1 MSLLALWKSNPDQ
14 IRRYAIRQIVAVA
27 GDGRIRDDSACSAE
41 LREFLQEVTSDVLQR
56 FANECLDEG
65 FDGSGFVLQDVVNE
79 IGRRLEFETT
89 SGLYR
94 GKKNAIGFDGIWR
107 SGGGLELVVEVKTT
121 DTYNVNLDQV
131 SSFRN
136 RLIDNGAL
144 GPDSSVLFVV
154 GRQDTGALEAQIRG
168 SRHAW
173 TMRVIGAS
181 SLIRLLK
188 VKEKSD
194 SSAVV
199 SRIKALLRPV
209 EYTRVD
215 GIVDLMF
222 DATADVE
229 AEDADVSPTLP
240 MDIADTET
248 VDATPS
254 GGSIE
259 AFRRVAAE
267 AVSNKFGTRLIRRR
281 RSLYSSANNELHV
294 SISVSKRYERDA
306 QSYWY
311 AYYTSQQ
318 EFLESAETGLFV
330 LGALDLNC
338 VYAIPAAVM
347 KSWLPKLNTTN
358 RDGRIYWHVKGRIR
372 KGDYRILFT
381 GGDVSI
387 SEYRIPL
394 KRADDA
400 EKGALRLVEPSN

>member
-14 IRRYAIRQIVAVA
+14 IRGYAIRQIVAVA
-27 GDGRIRDDSACSAE
+27 GDGRMRDQSICSAE
-41 LREFLQEVTSDVLQR
+41 LREFLQEVTSDALER

-94 GKKNAIGFDGIWR
+94 GKRNAIGFDGIWR
-107 SGGGLELVVEVKTT
+107 SGDALELVVEVKTT

-131 SSFRN
+131 ATFRS
-136 RLIDNGAL
+136 RLIENQEL

-173 TMRVIGAS
+173 TMRVIGAA

-229 AEDADVSPTLP
+229 ADDEDVSPALP
-240 MDIADTET
+240 ASDAD
-248 VDATPS
+248 DSQKMAAMPAA
-254 GGSIE
+254 GSIE
-259 AFRRVAAE
+259 AFRRAAAE
-267 AVSNKFGTRLIRRR
+267 AVSAKFGARLIRQR
-281 RSLYSSANNELHV
+281 RSLYSSAGNELHV

-306 QSYWY
+306 QSYWF
-311 AYYTSQQ
+311 AYHPSQQ
-318 EFLESAETGLFV
+318 DFLTAADTGLFV
-330 LGALDLNC
+330 LGALDLDY
-338 VYAIPAAVM
+338 VYAIPVDVI
-347 KSWLPKLNTTN
+347 KSWLPRLNTTN
-358 RDGRIYWHVKGRIR
+358 RDGRLYWHIKGRIK
-372 KGDYRILFT
+372 KGDYRVLFT

-394 KRADDA
+394 SNPLKREASQDLA
-400 EKGALRLVEPSN
+400 TA